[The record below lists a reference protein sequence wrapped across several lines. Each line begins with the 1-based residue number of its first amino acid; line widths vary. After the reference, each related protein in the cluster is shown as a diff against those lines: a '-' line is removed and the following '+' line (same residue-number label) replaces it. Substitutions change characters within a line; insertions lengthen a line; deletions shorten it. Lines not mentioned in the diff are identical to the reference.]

1 MIEDC
6 LSCDQGLGQLRE
18 NQDVR
23 LLRRLVVCLLK
34 TMDLV
39 YDMAE
44 TDQFI
49 SMPVSKLWKIFYIV
63 ISR

>member
-1 MIEDC
+1 M
-6 LSCDQGLGQLRE
+6 SCDQGLGQLRE